1 MFITII
7 VVLLM
12 ISFLVTIH
20 EFGHYITA
28 RKFGMKV
35 EEFAIGMGPAIFKY
49 TSKKTNILYSVRCM
63 PIGGFCRI
71 KGEDGG
77 NEEEDQKLKDHKE
90 TENIE
95 NIESTS
101 VISSTTKPLDNDS
114 FGAKKI
120 WQRAVVLSAGV
131 IMNFIFAIILI
142 YVGLVVGMPD
152 VINPDQDYSDA
163 KLTNNRMLVSSVL
176 SGSTA
181 EKSGIKTGDDLLTL
195 NGEKIINSKL
205 LNEKLQSLNGINL
218 TIKDSTGKEKQ
229 ITGLN
234 KEFNKELNK
243 EIFGISFTQVAVVS
257 YNPLQAIPKTFQS
270 TVYFVKE
277 MFGGL
282 GYMMSSIFSGKGVP
296 DGLSGPIGITF
307 ITREAIA
314 QGISYVLYIVAQ
326 ISLNL
331 AIINIIPFPALDGGR
346 ILFLAFEKIKGKPL
360 NEKFELIAN
369 GLGFLLLM
377 VLLVVVTF
385 KDVGSYILK

>member
-35 EEFAIGMGPAIFKY
+35 EEFAIGMGPVIFKH
-49 TSKKTNILYSVRCM
+49 TSKKSNIIYSLRCM

-77 NEEEDQKLKDHKE
+77 NDEEDIQKTELKIEGEEINKE
-90 TENIE
+90 NPE
-95 NIESTS
+95 
-101 VISSTTKPLDNDS
+101 VVKPKTLDEDS

-120 WQRAVVLSAGV
+120 WQRAIVLFAGV
-131 IMNFIFAIILI
+131 FMNFVFAIILI

-152 VINPDQDYSDA
+152 VINPNQDYSNA
-163 KLTNNRMLVSSVL
+163 KLTNQRMLISSVL
-176 SGSTA
+176 PGSMA
-181 EKSGIKTGDDLLTL
+181 EKAGIKTGNDLITL
-195 NGEKIINSKL
+195 NGEVINDSKL

-229 ITGLN
+229 ITNLN
-234 KEFNKELNK
+234 KEFNKDLNK
-243 EIFGISFTQVAVVS
+243 EIFGLSFTQIAVIS
-257 YNPLQAIPKTFQS
+257 YNPLQAIPKTFQ
-270 TVYFVKE
+270 TTIYFVKE

-282 GYMMSSIFSGKGVP
+282 GYMVSSIFSGNGLP
-296 DGLSGPIGITF
+296 EGLSGPIGITF
-307 ITREAIA
+307 ITKEAIT
-314 QGISYVLYIVAQ
+314 QGISYVLYIIAQ

-377 VLLVVVTF
+377 ALLVVVTF

>member
-1 MFITII
+1 
-7 VVLLM
+7 M

-77 NEEEDQKLKDHKE
+77 NEEENQELKTKNQNE
-90 TENIE
+90 ENNTVNSEI
-95 NIESTS
+95 ITPTPIKS
-101 VISSTTKPLDNDS
+101 LDNDS

-142 YVGLVVGMPD
+142 YIGLVVGMPD
-152 VINPDQDYSDA
+152 VINPDQDYSNA

-181 EKSGIKTGDDLLTL
+181 EKAGIKSGDDLLTL

-257 YNPLQAIPKTFQS
+257 YGPLQAIPKTFQS

-314 QGISYVLYIVAQ
+314 QGMSYVLYIVAQ

-377 VLLVVVTF
+377 VLLIVVTF

>member
-35 EEFAIGMGPAIFKY
+35 EEFAIGMGPVIFKH
-49 TSKKTNILYSVRCM
+49 TSKKSNIIYSLRCM

-77 NEEEDQKLKDHKE
+77 NDEEDIQKTELKIEGEEINKE
-90 TENIE
+90 NPE
-95 NIESTS
+95 
-101 VISSTTKPLDNDS
+101 VVKPKTLDEDS

-120 WQRAVVLSAGV
+120 WQRAIVLFAGV
-131 IMNFIFAIILI
+131 FMNFVFAIILI

-152 VINPDQDYSDA
+152 VINPNQDYSNA
-163 KLTNNRMLVSSVL
+163 KLTNQRMLISSVL
-176 SGSTA
+176 PGSMA
-181 EKSGIKTGDDLLTL
+181 EKAGIKTGNDLITL
-195 NGEKIINSKL
+195 NGEVINDSKL

-229 ITGLN
+229 ITNLN
-234 KEFNKELNK
+234 KEFNKDLNK
-243 EIFGISFTQVAVVS
+243 EIFGLSFTQIAVIS
-257 YNPLQAIPKTFQS
+257 YNPLQAIPKTFQ
-270 TVYFVKE
+270 TTIYFVKE

-282 GYMMSSIFSGKGVP
+282 GYMVSSIFSGNGLP
-296 DGLSGPIGITF
+296 EGLSGPIGITF
-307 ITREAIA
+307 ITKEAIT
-314 QGISYVLYIVAQ
+314 QGISYVLYIIAQ

-377 VLLVVVTF
+377 
-385 KDVGSYILK
+385 